1 MRTTQLVHETPGDR
15 KPTSMHDDA
24 AAIANGSAYYDP
36 DSAAYD
42 EPVAAL
48 AMTRV
53 ESTEEGLPVR
63 ELVTA

>member
-1 MRTTQLVHETPGDR
+1 MTTAQSVHETPGDR
-15 KPTSMHDDA
+15 KPTLMDDDP

-42 EPVAAL
+42 EPAAVAV
-48 AMTRV
+48 MVGV
-53 ESTEEGLPVR
+53 ESTDEGLPVR